1 MAITPTAG
9 AVSLANTL
17 EIVEQPTLTYYVD
30 PDTKRIRGTADG
42 LTAMRQAV
50 EIILF
55 TKRYRWQI
63 YSPYFGAE
71 LDDLIGLDSGYVAA
85 ELLRRVRDAFSVDSR
100 ILSVE
105 DYEYTYK
112 DGALTASF
120 TVRTIFGNLEQTL
133 EVTIS

>member
-42 LTAMRQAV
+42 LTAMWQAV

-55 TKRYRWQI
+55 TERYRWQI

-71 LDDLIGLDSGYVAA
+71 LDNLIGLDSGYVAA
-85 ELLRRVRDAFSVDSR
+85 ELLRRVRDAFR
-100 ILSVE
+100 
-105 DYEYTYK
+105 
-112 DGALTASF
+112 
-120 TVRTIFGNLEQTL
+120 
-133 EVTIS
+133 

>member
-30 PDTKRIRGTADG
+30 PDTKRIRGTA
-42 LTAMRQAV
+42 V

-55 TKRYRWQI
+55 TERYRWQI

-71 LDDLIGLDSGYVAA
+71 LDNLIGLDSGYVAA

-105 DYEYTYK
+105 DYKYTYK
-112 DGALTASF
+112 DGVLTASF